1 MTLACS
7 TGMTYVDACRQRD
20 GVMGKNNVQN
30 SKLKE
35 PTVTLPSFFS
45 SSSRLN
51 KEKFDK
57 Y

>member
-20 GVMGKNNVQN
+20 GVMGKNNIQN